1 MTVTGSGHHRV
12 DLRWN
17 ETPSTSS
24 YVLWRTT
31 LHEDGVGGYYP
42 IGTIR
47 LDDTTQTSFTDSSPS
62 DGRIYSYQVTASN
75 AAGVSAAS
83 DPVKAIPL
91 PPPPLGSPQGLNAA
105 WKTFR
110 DGVGIVL
117 TWSPVPGATGY
128 VIYRNSTSGDAF
140 AWPGDF
146 HSALVETTWFDKGD
160 TRKTAKV
167 KGLDPSKEYYY
178 RLTAVN
184 PGGISQST
192 VIHVPAR

>member
-1 MTVTGSGHHRV
+1 
-12 DLRWN
+12 
-17 ETPSTSS
+17 
-24 YVLWRTT
+24 
-31 LHEDGVGGYYP
+31 VGGYYP

-47 LDDTTQTSFTDSSPS
+47 LDETTQTSFTDSSPS